1 MSAEGDGTIP
11 DDGDTTMSLRE
22 AAERIGVHY
31 MTAYRYVRGGR
42 LPARKVGSGW
52 RVDAEDLRRLVDGED
67 PETRNLLQG
76 AGPRGTHRV
85 RLEAT
90 LIAGDEAGA
99 WGVFESAMAAGA
111 DPDELLLDMLAP
123 SMASIGERWAAGE
136 LSISD
141 EHRASAAA
149 LRLVSRL
156 GPRFARRGR
165 KRGSIVIGCVAG
177 DRHSLPTAIM
187 RDLLRGEGFEVIDLG
202 ADTPAESFVEA
213 CSGADRLVAVAL
225 CVTAPQVETSVRT
238 TVELLRSAEVGVPV
252 VVGGGAVVSEDAA
265 YALGADRWSSD
276 ARSALVMFGELAS
289 ARRAAGGSVAG
300 DAG

>member
-1 MSAEGDGTIP
+1 
-11 DDGDTTMSLRE
+11 
-22 AAERIGVHY
+22 
-31 MTAYRYVRGGR
+31 
-42 LPARKVGSGW
+42 
-52 RVDAEDLRRLVDGED
+52 
-67 PETRNLLQG
+67 
-76 AGPRGTHRV
+76 
-85 RLEAT
+85 
-90 LIAGDEAGA
+90 
-99 WGVFESAMAAGA
+99 MAAGA